1 MILTQRTDVR
11 SRELPNGE
19 AALMTPD
26 DEVLILLNP
35 LGVVV
40 WEMCDGE
47 CAVDEIV
54 ATLAT
59 QFTSV
64 DVAQI
69 GEDVARLV
77 GELQRL
83 GVLEAG

>member
-1 MILTQRTDVR
+1 
-11 SRELPNGE
+11 
-19 AALMTPD
+19 MTPD

-40 WEMCDGE
+40 WELCDGE
-47 CAVDEIV
+47 RAVDEIV
-54 ATLAT
+54 ATLAA

-64 DVAQI
+64 DVVQI
-69 GEDVARLV
+69 GEDVSRLV

-83 GVLEAG
+83 GVLEAR

>member
-1 MILTQRTDVR
+1 MILSHRTDVR

-40 WEMCDGE
+40 WELCDG
-47 CAVDEIV
+47 ARSVDEIA
-54 ATLAT
+54 ATLAG

-64 DVAQI
+64 TAEQIAADVAQ
-69 GEDVARLV
+69 LV
-77 GELQRL
+77 VELQRL
-83 GVLEAG
+83 GVLEAR